1 MCKKICSPGVVG
13 YFMKKLLLFFTF
25 FLFFAA
31 LSAEDVKTGEYDF
44 GDIMVTLF
52 EERNPEPEKVPETAE
67 MELKNVS
74 RETEE
79 KPKFFYIQPALGFGT
94 GISGY
99 RVTAALD
106 ADFLV
111 GSTEVANFY
120 IGLDFDFRAGM
131 VALLLKDSKEFA
143 IQANG
148 VFDFAVANPEL
159 KNVDLWIS
167 LGFDLI
173 YGGKYHEEDFQD
185 PSFYYVQA
193 WGIGLDFVFTNNI
206 ILKAGID
213 GFLGI
218 IPDLTL
224 LVGYRF

>member
-1 MCKKICSPGVVG
+1 
-13 YFMKKLLLFFTF
+13 MKKFALFFTF
-25 FLFFAA
+25 FLFFGF
-31 LSAEDVKTGEYDF
+31 LSAEEAQKDVSENAEAALKTAKEDC
-44 GDIMVTLF
+44 DCD
-52 EERNPEPEKVPETAE
+52 
-67 MELKNVS
+67 VS
-74 RETEE
+74 RETPAE

-94 GISGY
+94 GVSGY

-106 ADFLV
+106 AGFLV

-120 IGLDFDFRAGM
+120 VGLDFDFRAGM

-143 IQANG
+143 VQANG

>member
-1 MCKKICSPGVVG
+1 MADLNKS
-13 YFMKKLLLFFTF
+13 L
-25 FLFFAA
+25 
-31 LSAEDVKTGEYDF
+31 
-44 GDIMVTLF
+44 
-52 EERNPEPEKVPETAE
+52 
-67 MELKNVS
+67 
-74 RETEE
+74 RENHV

-106 ADFLV
+106 AGFLV

-120 IGLDFDFRAGM
+120 VGLDFDFRAGM

-143 IQANG
+143 VQANG

-173 YGGKYHEEDFQD
+173 YGGKYHEEDFQA

>member
-1 MCKKICSPGVVG
+1 
-13 YFMKKLLLFFTF
+13 MKKLFLFFTV
-25 FLFFAA
+25 FLFFGF
-31 LSAEDVKTGEYDF
+31 LNAEDVKTGEYDF
-44 GDIMVTLF
+44 GDITVTLF
-52 EERNPEPEKVPETAE
+52 EERNPEPEKELVPEPAEPAPETAE

-74 RETEE
+74 RETPAE

-106 ADFLV
+106 AGFLV

>member
-1 MCKKICSPGVVG
+1 
-13 YFMKKLLLFFTF
+13 MKKLLLLFTL
-25 FLFFAA
+25 FLFFNF

-44 GDIMVTLF
+44 GDITVTLF
-52 EERNPEPEKVPETAE
+52 EEREPEPKPEPEKAEEDPEPKPAEPVPEI
-67 MELKNVS
+67 
-74 RETEE
+74 RE

-94 GISGY
+94 GLSGY

-106 ADFLV
+106 AGFLA

-120 IGLDFDFRAGM
+120 VGLDFDFRAGM

-143 IQANG
+143 VQANG

>member
-1 MCKKICSPGVVG
+1 
-13 YFMKKLLLFFTF
+13 MKKFALFFTF
-25 FLFFAA
+25 FLFFGF
-31 LSAEDVKTGEYDF
+31 LSAEEAQKDASENAEAALKTAKEDC
-44 GDIMVTLF
+44 DCD
-52 EERNPEPEKVPETAE
+52 
-67 MELKNVS
+67 VS
-74 RETEE
+74 RETPAE
-79 KPKFFYIQPALGFGT
+79 KPKFFYIQPAWGFGT
-94 GISGY
+94 GASGY

-106 ADFLV
+106 AGFLV

-120 IGLDFDFRAGM
+120 VGLDFDFRAGM

-143 IQANG
+143 IQVNG